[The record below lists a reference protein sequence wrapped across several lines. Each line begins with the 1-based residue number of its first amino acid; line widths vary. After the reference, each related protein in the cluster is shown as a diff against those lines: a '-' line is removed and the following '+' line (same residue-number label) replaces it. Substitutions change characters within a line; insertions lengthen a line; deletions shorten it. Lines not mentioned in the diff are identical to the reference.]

1 MRIVLSITIALLT
14 SLTCHAVAGING
26 NFTIKSG
33 DYAIDISGK
42 YKYCITRIIYDEY
55 AIGNSKGF
63 YGTILAPKT
72 TKFIGAGHTEGGI
85 EDVKSIEVIVDGQPQ
100 SITLNAV
107 FEGNKI
113 EFKKVS
119 QLDKLL
125 VFMTI
130 TLDEAGIKIEKNYEA
145 LADQKV
151 FSLYVFQFC
160 WSNETDQWM
169 IGRPD
174 GTIGEGRFNSDM
186 GWHLRSERELY
197 WYALFNSAKDKG
209 ILGYFANYYS
219 KQGQYMWWDK
229 NIYHKFYYWAAT
241 PKVIPKG
248 TMSRKYS
255 MILKGFKGTN
265 AAWKAKAKAIAAQL
279 ENKYPLPGVPETIK
293 FDFEKTAEDISTVKP
308 YKGKISLQLTGNGKY
323 AYKKLPLT
331 LKEDQLYSV
340 SFAIKKDPAV
350 SRGGSDNYLIVG
362 QHDKKRKFAAFIS
375 LGGGVARDNK
385 WHIVTGKFK
394 TPASIGDPNVYIYNK
409 RTKASIWIDELEIK
423 QIK

>member
-1 MRIVLSITIALLT
+1 MKIIIFVIVALVT
-14 SLTCHAVAGING
+14 NFTCQAFPAIDG
-26 NFTIKSG
+26 NFTLKSG

-42 YKYCITRIIYDEY
+42 YKYCITRIIYDGY

-72 TKFIGAGHTEGGI
+72 TKFIGAGHTEGGV

-107 FEGNKI
+107 FEGRKI

-130 TLDEAGIKIEKNYEA
+130 TLDDAGIKIEKNYEA
-145 LADQKV
+145 LVDQEV

-174 GTIGEGRFNSDM
+174 GTIGEGKFNSDM

-209 ILGYFANYYS
+209 ILGYFADYYP

-229 NIYHKFYYWAAT
+229 HIYHKFYYWAAT
-241 PKVIPKG
+241 PKVISKG
-248 TMSRKYS
+248 TEATLEARRTRAVAWFNSKGIPNEKICELFS
-255 MILKGFKGTN
+255 LINVHEITLEILQT
-265 AAWKAKAKAIAAQL
+265 
-279 ENKYPLPGVPETIK
+279 
-293 FDFEKTAEDISTVKP
+293 
-308 YKGKISLQLTGNGKY
+308 LTGYRNAVLQDGADINEIFKTKVDEMTEAKSDLKKKKTSGKTE
-323 AYKKLPLT
+323 KKTTKPKLP
-331 LKEDQLYSV
+331 
-340 SFAIKKDPAV
+340 
-350 SRGGSDNYLIVG
+350 
-362 QHDKKRKFAAFIS
+362 
-375 LGGGVARDNK
+375 
-385 WHIVTGKFK
+385 
-394 TPASIGDPNVYIYNK
+394 
-409 RTKASIWIDELEIK
+409 
-423 QIK
+423 